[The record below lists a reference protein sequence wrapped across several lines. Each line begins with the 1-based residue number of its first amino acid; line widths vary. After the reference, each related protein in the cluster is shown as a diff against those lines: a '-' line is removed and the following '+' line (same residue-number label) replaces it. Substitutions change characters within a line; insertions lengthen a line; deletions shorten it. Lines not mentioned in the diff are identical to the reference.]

1 MSPESRKRTLGRLS
15 NFSEP
20 RRKPCVD
27 ALLMLKIMDVL
38 TVALGHEERHIY
50 ALDTGKWTIHQDLKT
65 VRL

>member
-1 MSPESRKRTLGRLS
+1 MFPESRERTLGSLS
-15 NFSEP
+15 KISEP

-50 ALDTGKWTIHQDLKT
+50 ALDTSKWTIHHDLQT
-65 VRL
+65 VRS